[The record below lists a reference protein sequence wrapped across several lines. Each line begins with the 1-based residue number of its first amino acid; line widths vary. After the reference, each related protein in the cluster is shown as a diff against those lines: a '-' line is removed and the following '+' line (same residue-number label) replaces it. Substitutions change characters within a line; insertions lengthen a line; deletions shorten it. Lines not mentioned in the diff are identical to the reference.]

1 MPLEVKLWKIETD
14 RPEPVLRER
23 LDLEGRLED
32 WLWRDIGLLSDEL
45 MLIGR
50 QIRQYGLPLDLLAVD
65 REGNL
70 VVVEL
75 KRDKTPRDVVAQALD
90 YAS

>member
-23 LDLEGRLED
+23 LDLEGRLEE

-75 KRDKTPRDVVAQALD
+75 KRDKTRRDVVA
-90 YAS
+90 